1 MASLGDDIEKLLDA
15 VDNIVMSDTRHNWQ
29 VKRDLI
35 IRAVETRQGDNFA
48 EFMSWFER
56 PSSTQ

>member
-35 IRAVETRQGDNFA
+35 ISAAEAREGDNFA

-56 PSSTQ
+56 QDAA

>member
-1 MASLGDDIEKLLDA
+1 MPSLSDDIDKLLDA

-35 IRAVETRQGDNFA
+35 IRAVEARQGDNFA

-56 PSSTQ
+56 REAA